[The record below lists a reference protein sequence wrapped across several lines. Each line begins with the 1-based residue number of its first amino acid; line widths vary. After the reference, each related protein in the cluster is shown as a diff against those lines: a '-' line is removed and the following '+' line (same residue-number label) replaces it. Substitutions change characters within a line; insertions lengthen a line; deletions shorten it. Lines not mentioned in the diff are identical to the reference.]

1 MPIYEFYCASC
12 HTIFNFFTPTSNL
25 ERQPTCPKCQRP
37 DLERKPSRFA
47 TLRHRAGDDEAADPL
62 AHLDDARLAGAVDSL
77 LQEMGGVD
85 EDDPRAMVK
94 MMRRFGELTGLEM
107 GERMEEMVQRMEA
120 GEDPESL
127 ESEME
132 ASLGDDDEGLD
143 DLFRLKKALRASRRP
158 KVDEELY
165 FL

>member
-12 HTIFNFFTPTSNL
+12 HTIFSFFTATSSL
-25 ERQPTCPKCQRP
+25 ERPPSCPKCQRP
-37 DLERKPSRFA
+37 DLERKPSRFS
-47 TLRHRAGDDEAADPL
+47 TLKHREGDDGGEDPL

-77 LQEMGGVD
+77 LQEMSGFD
-85 EDDPRAMVK
+85 EEDPRAMGK